1 MNTPR
6 DLGLS
11 LMLLLLASGPA
22 HAQGLTAAGPQLAG
36 SLLPREDPVESA
48 YREFTQTGT
57 ARVIRPD
64 RDGAYLLYPF
74 GYERPVVHCPRLN
87 ACMIALEP
95 GERLTDDPMAGDTE
109 RWIIGTSVMGGRE
122 QSLLVIVKPQD
133 CDLSTNLLIPTDR
146 RVYEVSLT
154 SDRCGGR
161 GREEVFT
168 RRVKFWYPDEMRAEQ
183 EEARARFA
191 SAPAR
196 DASLN
201 HAYRVDRGPWW
212 NRKHYPWMPQD
223 VYDDG
228 VRTYVVLPAGARG
241 EEMPL
246 LYSLDSDERQ
256 VLNYAL
262 RGDTL
267 VADRVLRRAALVV
280 GSGKGEHSVKIE
292 NRTPVRREEGAQQ

>member
-6 DLGLS
+6 DLSLS

-22 HAQGLTAAGPQLAG
+22 HAQGLMAVGPQLAG
-36 SLLPREDPVESA
+36 SPVPREDPVESA
-48 YREFTQTGT
+48 FREFEGTGA
-57 ARVIRPD
+57 ARVIHPD
-64 RDGAYLLYPF
+64 REGAYLLFPF

-109 RWIIGTSVMGGRE
+109 RWTIGTSVMGSRE

-133 CDLSTNLLIPTDR
+133 CDLATNLLIPTDR
-146 RVYEVSLT
+146 RVYEMALT
-154 SDRCGGR
+154 SDRCSGR
-161 GREEVFT
+161 GREEAYT
-168 RRVKFWYPDEMRAEQ
+168 RRVKFWYPDAMRAEQ
-183 EEARARFA
+183 EEERARLA

-196 DASLN
+196 EASLN
-201 HAYRVDRGPWW
+201 HEYRVDRGPWW
-212 NRKHYPWMPQD
+212 HRKHYPWMPQD

-246 LYSLDSDERQ
+246 LYSLDGDERQ
-256 VLNYAL
+256 VLNYAM

-280 GSGKGEHSVKIE
+280 GSGHGERSVEIG
-292 NRTPVRREEGAQQ
+292 NRTPFRREEGAQQ